1 MDPIG
6 QALEQASEEARRLRS
21 ESHLTLG
28 RLISYLEFSEPNLAV
43 ANLHNPHSYR
53 GYYTDLAFE
62 WGSGYTFAK
71 YLLHNCKH
79 LLGQHFEGYR
89 GGSYRMGMQT
99 PLWIANYGD
108 CGHPLMSLDGRNVS
122 LGSNKF
128 G

>member
-1 MDPIG
+1 MDSI
-6 QALEQASEEARRLRS
+6 QQASEKARKLRS
-21 ESHLTLG
+21 ENHLTLG

-62 WGSGYTFAK
+62 WGPGYTFAK

-89 GGSYRMGMQT
+89 GGSYRMEMQT
-99 PLWIANYGD
+99 PLWIANYGY
-108 CGHPLMSLDGRNVS
+108 CGHPVMSLDGRTVS
-122 LGSNKF
+122 LGP
-128 G
+128 GG